1 MSLFEE
7 LIEDLEQDKKIVKSF
22 RSKDSL
28 PETIFDKK
36 NQTYVLKD
44 EIREKMLEVSNDFLN
59 FIEINFFVYDIIL
72 TGSLANYNWSS
83 YSDVDLHIL
92 IDFQEF
98 GVDNKIYTQIVKEFF
113 DDKKTLWNNNTDAK
127 IKGFDVEL
135 YLQDINEKHT
145 SSGVYSVMN
154 DEWIKKPEYESI
166 NIPDGNIKR
175 KTKPFKEKIN
185 DLVQNGNKNPE
196 KTGH

>member
-59 FIEINFFVYDIIL
+59 FIEINL
-72 TGSLANYNWSS
+72 
-83 YSDVDLHIL
+83 
-92 IDFQEF
+92 
-98 GVDNKIYTQIVKEFF
+98 
-113 DDKKTLWNNNTDAK
+113 
-127 IKGFDVEL
+127 
-135 YLQDINEKHT
+135 
-145 SSGVYSVMN
+145 M
-154 DEWIKKPEYESI
+154 
-166 NIPDGNIKR
+166 
-175 KTKPFKEKIN
+175 
-185 DLVQNGNKNPE
+185 
-196 KTGH
+196 